1 MLQVKLNMAKWRDV
15 KIAGNTV
22 ARFLDYNYPKYEQR
36 LTVKKSV
43 KPHNVL
49 LRLGAAIQG
58 KSNNH
63 TLP

>member
-22 ARFLDYNYPKYEQR
+22 ARFLDYNCPKSEQR